1 VAGNPRIEFVL
12 EAIQAAVA
20 IVRTQPVSPESDRL
34 AREAISLRQAV
45 EGWRRSPPSR
55 ALRED
60 TMKRVLRLHV
70 AAATLTR
77 LGPSPAEAATA
88 LASSGVLDEND
99 RPTAPPPFDIE
110 AFARETTAP
119 DSERRIPSEPPTQRR
134 QGQSE
139 ADRNV
144 AKGPTSIERD
154 VDRALAPLAESP
166 HATFEPVT
174 ARRPSLEVEM
184 SLAAPA
190 PAPAP
195 AARAPGQRSFSPSSI
210 ERAVLGAVDSPVVT
224 QRDIQDPTAE
234 MLECYAVADYAGAI
248 TLADLVLA
256 DAPENL
262 VALECRSKSSTA
274 LEGIYAARLGSMSHV
289 PIVVMTTV
297 EIDRLEI
304 DHRAG
309 FLLSLIDGASSL
321 EAVLD
326 VCGMPRL
333 DALRI
338 LRELVQRGAIRLGRL
353 SG

>member
-1 VAGNPRIEFVL
+1 MAGNPRIEFVL

-20 IVRTQPVSPESDRL
+20 IVRAQPVSPESDRL

-77 LGPSPAEAATA
+77 LGPSPAEPRMPM
-88 LASSGVLDEND
+88 ASSDVLDEND

-110 AFARETTAP
+110 AFARETTSR
-119 DSERRIPSEPPTQRR
+119 DSERRMPSEPPTHRW
-134 QGQSE
+134 QGQGE
-139 ADRNV
+139 AERNV
-144 AKGPTSIERD
+144 SKGPTSIDQD

-166 HATFEPVT
+166 ATSEPVT

-190 PAPAP
+190 PA
-195 AARAPGQRSFSPSSI
+195 AAVRAPGQRSFSPSSI

-274 LEGIYAARLGSMSHV
+274 LEGIYAARLGSMSHS
-289 PIVVMTTV
+289 PIVAMSPAQM
-297 EIDRLEI
+297 DGLEI

-309 FLLSLIDGASSL
+309 FLLSLVDGASTI
-321 EAVLD
+321 EAILD
-326 VCGMPRL
+326 MCGMPRL

-338 LRELVQRGAIRLGRL
+338 LRELVQRGVIRLR
-353 SG
+353 

>member
-12 EAIQAAVA
+12 EAIHAAVA
-20 IVRTQPVSPESDRL
+20 IVRGQPVSPESDRL
-34 AREAISLRQAV
+34 AREAMSLRQAV

-77 LGPSPAEAATA
+77 LGPSAAEPGAAAAPTEA
-88 LASSGVLDEND
+88 LDEND

-110 AFARETTAP
+110 AFARETTSP
-119 DSERRIPSEPPTQRR
+119 DSERRLPPEPPTQRWP
-134 QGQSE
+134 GQSE
-139 ADRNV
+139 AERNV
-144 AKGPTSIERD
+144 SKGPMSIDRD

-166 HATFEPVT
+166 HPAFEPVT
-174 ARRPSLEVEM
+174 ARRPAIAVET

-190 PAPAP
+190 PA
-195 AARAPGQRSFSPSSI
+195 QRSFSPSSI

-234 MLECYAVADYAGAI
+234 MLECYAVADYAGAV

-262 VALECRSKSSTA
+262 VALECRAKSSTA

-289 PIVVMTTV
+289 PIVVMTSA

-321 EAVLD
+321 EAILD
-326 VCGMPRL
+326 VSGMPRL